1 MPPWSHLLKSH
12 LSSTRPAAGEKT
24 LLPRGI
30 GTIDAQL

>member
-24 LLPRGI
+24 RIPRGI